1 VARSTARQL
10 NGVAPNIP
18 TVRNFTLR
26 TRLGRSGASPCQVS
40 LTASRPS
47 PCCRITSPKASFY
60 KLDIAAL
67 VLVLAAV
74 LWGIK
79 QRSGLPAVP
88 LLTPDSWGY
97 LNPALS
103 WLAGA
108 GFQQTDGR
116 AWFYPAIL
124 TLILKLG
131 GDFSWILRVQQFFGL
146 ASAPLLWLG
155 LRIWLSLFPKRTAIC
170 HGFAV
175 LMGAISA
182 AIFLWNTTQ
191 VRFEMTIEPE
201 GMLAVFVL
209 AYLVVALV
217 YIRMRWVS
225 RRDLPAI
232 VSGAT
237 TLLASYCVLLLKP
250 SWGFALIPSFLLLI
264 GGIFGPGTRWL
275 RWIPSLTAVL
285 ATGGLSILPHL
296 LGFRTDTNSREFL
309 PFTLVSIHAAQI
321 VRNAE
326 KEHLLAETD
335 QPATDQDARFY
346 QELKQAWL
354 DARKVPL
361 GCPTLG
367 FAPDDI
373 MYTKDFF
380 RRFAAE
386 QKLSDSELINL
397 CYRTY
402 FKTWLESPGAMLL
415 KIGKE
420 LRIFLSAPSSDFAAH
435 SVSKRRSLDIAA
447 RFSPSPQSLLIDA
460 GSKDYLRNQPAYLA
474 YLSNLEKVYQH
485 GWQIDCVNWLRYV
498 SIVLAKIAS
507 VIQIA
512 FFAGLFL
519 ILLNRRFT
527 DLRLPTL
534 AAVMI
539 STAVYGNMLTVGVVH
554 TLDLDRYRTG
564 YVPALLLT
572 LTMMMTVLVAVVERW
587 RLREVAETE
596 EAA

>member
-1 VARSTARQL
+1 
-10 NGVAPNIP
+10 
-18 TVRNFTLR
+18 
-26 TRLGRSGASPCQVS
+26 
-40 LTASRPS
+40 
-47 PCCRITSPKASFY
+47 
-60 KLDIAAL
+60 L

-74 LWGIK
+74 IWGIK

-103 WLAGA
+103 WLGGA

-131 GDFSWILRVQQFFGL
+131 GSFSGIVRIQQFFGL
-146 ASAPLLWLG
+146 AGAPLLWFG
-155 LRIWLSLFPKRTAIC
+155 LRIWLSLFPKRTAIG
-170 HGFAV
+170 HGFAA
-175 LMGAISA
+175 LTGAITA
-182 AIFLWNTTQ
+182 AIFLLNTTQ

-201 GMLAVFVL
+201 GMLAFFVL
-209 AYLVVALV
+209 AYLLFALV

-225 RRDLPAI
+225 HRDFPAI
-232 VSGAT
+232 VSGAA

-250 SWGFALIPSFLLLI
+250 SWGFALIPSFILLVA
-264 GGIFGPGTRWL
+264 GIFGAGGRVL
-275 RWIPSLTAVL
+275 RWIPSFAAIL
-285 ATGGLSILPHL
+285 ATGGLFILPHF
-296 LGFRTDTNSREFL
+296 LGFRADTSSREFL

-321 VRNAE
+321 VQNAE
-326 KEHLLAETD
+326 KRHLILEADSSGLSGAEPD
-335 QPATDQDARFY
+335 LDAHFY

-354 DARKVPL
+354 EARKVPL

-380 RRFAAE
+380 RKFATE
-386 QKLSDSELINL
+386 QSLSDSELINL
-397 CYRTY
+397 CFRTY

-420 LRIFLSAPSSDFAAH
+420 LRIFLSAPSRDFAAH
-435 SVSKRRSLDIAA
+435 SVSKRRALDIAA
-447 RFSPSPQSLLIDA
+447 RFSPSPQGLLTDA
-460 GSKDYLRNQPAYLA
+460 ESKDYLRNQPPYLA
-474 YLSNLEKVYQH
+474 YLDSLEKVYQQ

-512 FFAGLFL
+512 FFLALFL
-519 ILLNRRFT
+519 VLLNRRFT
-527 DLRLPTL
+527 DLRLPAL
-534 AAVMI
+534 ATVMI

-587 RLREVAETE
+587 TRREIAT
-596 EAA
+596 